1 LVPGNQIHD
10 FNPGVNGGTP
20 FEAGLFWT
28 MPLPPG
34 SVHVDMANQTA
45 SLDISHQKIDD
56 YGNVINALSGGKEF
70 TRGSID
76 VELHWAGG
84 TPANASSS
92 TDNFTGHYLRGGRAT
107 LVWSAKEAA
116 SVAFPDGFTF
126 QSDRGVADFAQF
138 GTEKTG
144 VFNR

>member
-1 LVPGNQIHD
+1 LGPGDQIHD

-34 SVHVDMANQTA
+34 SVHVDIADRTA

-56 YGNVINALSGGKEF
+56 YGTVVNALTGGKEL

-76 VELHWAGG
+76 VELTWVGG
-84 TPANASSS
+84 SAANAGNS
-92 TDNFTGHYLRGGRAT
+92 TDKFSGQYLRGGKAT

-116 SVAFPDGFTF
+116 STAFPNGFTF
-126 QSDRGVADFAQF
+126 QSDPGVAEFAQF
-138 GTEKTG
+138 GTEKNG
-144 VFNR
+144 VFNI